1 MRMADW
7 IKALNNQILMLQRKL
22 LEGKGQISHKQA
34 LEKAEREF
42 NIYRMREM
50 TQMESDFDK
59 MMKQFPKNDVD

>member
-1 MRMADW
+1 
-7 IKALNNQILMLQRKL
+7 MLQRKL